1 MDINKIT
8 KEDIVAWF
16 KQQEETCYK
25 CPFNKECDTLMDTYE
40 GPKLCD
46 IIAPRED
53 GTEEI

>member
-16 KQQEETCYK
+16 KQQKETCCK
-25 CPFNKECDTLMDTYE
+25 CPFNKECDNLMDIWD
-40 GPKLCD
+40 GPQLCN

-53 GTEEI
+53 ETEEI

>member
-25 CPFNKECDTLMDTYE
+25 CPFNKECDNLMDTYE
-40 GPKLCD
+40 GPKLCQLITCYKD
-46 IIAPRED
+46 D
-53 GTEEI
+53 

>member
-16 KQQEETCYK
+16 KQQKETCYK
-25 CPFNKECDTLMDTYE
+25 CPFNKECGTLMDAYE
-40 GPKLCD
+40 GPKLCE
-46 IIAPRED
+46 IIASRED